1 MFFRFFRRKYNNH
14 STQKNF
20 SSESPNCASASH
32 AAEFVQG
39 AVPLGITQISWGS
52 IGLCGVLFV
61 SQKNIGFRTLEAIV
75 PDHSFAKILIR
86 SMIII
91 FTYFPVKILLRMGE
105 CLNNFV
111 SSMLA
116 ANAAMTRKK

>member
-1 MFFRFFRRKYNNH
+1 MLAVI
-14 STQKNF
+14 F
-20 SSESPNCASASH
+20 SSESPNCASAAH

-52 IGLCGVLFV
+52 IGLCGVLFGL
-61 SQKNIGFRTLEAIV
+61 QNNIGFRTLETIV

-91 FTYFPVKILLRMGE
+91 FTYFPVKSFLSIGVYLNIL
-105 CLNNFV
+105 V
-111 SSMLA
+111 SNTLA
-116 ANAAMTRKK
+116 ANAAATRKK

>member
-14 STQKNF
+14 SVQKNF
-20 SSESPNCASASH
+20 
-32 AAEFVQG
+32 F
-39 AVPLGITQISWGS
+39 TQISWGS
-52 IGLCGVLFV
+52 IGLCGVLFGL
-61 SQKNIGFRTLEAIV
+61 QNNIGFRTIEAIV

-111 SSMLA
+111 SSMLVAKA
-116 ANAAMTRKK
+116 APTRKK